1 MLALGVAASGAAMAQ
16 DATWLANPGSG
27 DFNTAANW
35 NPAVVPGGTA
45 SFGASN
51 TTALTLSTNVNIY
64 GFTFLPG
71 APAYTF
77 TINPAEQ
84 LLFSYGSPSGG
95 GIVNGGSATFINNG
109 GNTGGIYF
117 YGYSTAGSA
126 TIINNSGLA
135 FYYDSTPGSATIV
148 NNGSIAFDS
157 SGPNGNSKISAGSIA
172 GGGSFQLAGTRRAH
186 RR

>member
-51 TTALTLSTNVNIY
+51 TTALTFSATRYIY
-64 GFTFLPG
+64 GLTFLPG

-84 LLFSYGSPSGG
+84 LIFSYGSLPAAALSMAAAPRSLTM
-95 GIVNGGSATFINNG
+95 VAH
-109 GNTGGIYF
+109 GGIYF

-126 TIINNSGLA
+126 TIINNSGLT
-135 FYYDSTPGSATIV
+135 FYDSSTPGNATIV
-148 NNGSIAFDS
+148 NNGSIFFES
-157 SGPNGNSKISAGSIA
+157 SGPNGDSKISAGSIA
-172 GGGSFQLAGTRRAH
+172 GGGTFQLQRRRAH